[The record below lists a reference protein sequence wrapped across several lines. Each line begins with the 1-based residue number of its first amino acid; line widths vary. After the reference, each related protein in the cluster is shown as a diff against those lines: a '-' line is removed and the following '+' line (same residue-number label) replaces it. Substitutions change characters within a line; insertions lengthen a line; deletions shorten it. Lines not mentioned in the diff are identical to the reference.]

1 MAQHIAQK
9 LRLTSALLGT
19 VTRKELA
26 AAFRAVNPKTAF
38 DLGRADKWLQ
48 GRAQPREHSVYDD
61 WAKLLRLEQ
70 PGAWIADCDLPHFT
84 AAIAARHGIDSAVL
98 ERRAVTQFETSSSHE
113 ERSLTFALTGTYACY
128 SRAWSPYYR
137 GQFIKGILSIE
148 AGPGLHGLTA
158 TYREAL
164 PTGQLV
170 LGGPVTPAKRALYVH
185 LKEAGGDAQFFIS
198 LLPQSQPGSVLGGY
212 MCGTAI
218 IGPEALPSL
227 TRILVVRLRDRAPG
241 ATLWGGYLLPDQSIS
256 EDLATLGITIEQPE
270 QIDRQL
276 MRFLVGG
283 SDGGIHQVPPAE
295 FRAFLDVFD
304 RHWLRHSSAP
314 QSP

>member
-19 VTRKELA
+19 VTRKDLA

-84 AAIAARHGIDSAVL
+84 AAIAARHGVDSAVL
-98 ERRAVTQFETSSSHE
+98 ERRAGTQFDTSTGHD
-113 ERSLTFALTGTYACY
+113 ERSLVFALTGTYACY

-137 GQFIKGILSIE
+137 GQIIKGILSIE
-148 AGPGLHGLTA
+148 TGPGLHGLTA

-212 MCGTAI
+212 MCGTGI

-227 TRILVVRLRDRAPG
+227 TRILIVRLRDPAPG
-241 ATLWGGYLLPDQSIS
+241 ATSWGGYLLSDQSIS
-256 EDLATLGITIEQPE
+256 EDLGSLGISIEQPE
-270 QIDRQL
+270 QVDRQL
-276 MRFLVGG
+276 IRFLMGG
-283 SDGGIHQVPPAE
+283 SDGGVHQVPPAE
-295 FRAFLDVFD
+295 FRAILDVFD
-304 RHWLRHSSAP
+304 RHWLRHSSVP
-314 QSP
+314 ESF

>member
-61 WAKLLRLEQ
+61 WAKLLRLEH
-70 PGAWIADCDLPHFT
+70 PGAWIADCDLPDFT
-84 AAIAARHGIDSAVL
+84 ATISDRHGVDRAEL
-98 ERRAVTQFETSSSHE
+98 ERRASTQFETAFTHE
-113 ERSLTFALTGTYACY
+113 ERSQANALAGIYACY

-148 AGPGLHGLTA
+148 PGPGLHGLTA
-158 TYREAL
+158 TYRESL

-185 LKEAGGDAQFFIS
+185 LKEVGGDAQFFIS
-198 LLPQSQPGSVLGGY
+198 LFPQSQPGSVLGGY

-218 IGPEALPSL
+218 IGPEAQPSL
-227 TRILVVRLRDRAPG
+227 TRILIVRLRAPVPG
-241 ATLWGGYLLPDQSIS
+241 AASWGGYLLPDQSIS
-256 EDLATLGITIEQPE
+256 GDLASLGITIEQPE
-270 QIDRQL
+270 QVDRQL
-276 MRFLVGG
+276 TRFLVGG
-283 SDGGIHQVPPAE
+283 SDGGVHQIPPTE
-295 FRAFLDVFD
+295 FRAILDVFD
-304 RHWLRHSSAP
+304 RHWLRHSGV
-314 QSP
+314 